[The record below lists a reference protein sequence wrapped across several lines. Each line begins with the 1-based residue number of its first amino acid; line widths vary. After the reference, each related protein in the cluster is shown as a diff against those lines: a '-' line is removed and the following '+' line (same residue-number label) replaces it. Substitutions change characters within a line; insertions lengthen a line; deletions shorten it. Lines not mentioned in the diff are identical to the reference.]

1 MKYMLDTFAFLHLG
15 TSVMYRVSYDKTVN
29 MKEMLKNTI
38 KYLNDNFENW
48 RKSPFLKF
56 RYSFKRGFRHLALWG
71 VSLFYKC
78 GHPMV
83 YIKIYRFLID
93 KLKIDIKF

>member
-15 TSVMYRVSYDKTVN
+15 TSVMYRISYDKTVN
-29 MKEMLKNTI
+29 MNQMLKETI
-38 KYLNDNFENW
+38 KYLDENFENW
-48 RKSPFLKF
+48 RKSPFLQF
-56 RYSFKRGFRHLALWG
+56 SYAFKRGFRHFAFWG
-71 VSLFYKC
+71 VSLFYKW
-78 GHPMV
+78 GFPMV